1 MGFEE
6 RVVIITGGA
15 GAIGSAMVHS
25 FVERGANVV
34 IADINEDSLKRLAAN
49 VSSVKGEVLPV
60 VVDVSSKASAEAMV
74 EKVLDR
80 YGRIDVLVNN
90 AGINGSPEDRKPI
103 HEYNDDLWR
112 RIIDIDLT
120 GVYYC
125 SKPVIK
131 HMIAQG
137 KGCIINIASIV
148 GLVPLRLQC
157 AFAAAKAGV
166 VNLTKAMAIE
176 LAEHGIRVNC
186 IAPGS
191 ILFEG
196 TRKLFY
202 ADPAVSE
209 AMLSHIPMGKPGEP
223 DDVAKLTCYLA
234 SDEAKY
240 MTGSIVTIDGGWTS
254 GFARNF

>member
-60 VVDVSSKASAEAMV
+60 VVDVSSKASTEAMV

-90 AGINGSPEDRKPI
+90 AGINGGPEDRKPI

-137 KGCIINIASIV
+137 KDVSSTLLQLSGWCRCGSNVLCGCQSRCCQLNES
-148 GLVPLRLQC
+148 
-157 AFAAAKAGV
+157 
-166 VNLTKAMAIE
+166 
-176 LAEHGIRVNC
+176 HGNRACRAWHPVNC

-191 ILFEG
+191 ILL
-196 TRKLFY
+196 R
-202 ADPAVSE
+202 
-209 AMLSHIPMGKPGEP
+209 EP
-223 DDVAKLTCYLA
+223 ESFLCR
-234 SDEAKY
+234 SC
-240 MTGSIVTIDGGWTS
+240 
-254 GFARNF
+254 GF